1 MKIIEVLKN
10 NDFVWLALTICNFVS
25 VLLAIY
31 FGRKSLAQK
40 TIQTTICNNEL
51 ITNDQ
56 SNISKV
62 KILYDDK
69 SIDKLTV
76 TKFTFWNNSLPT
88 IYPADII
95 DAEPLSIFTNN
106 GMILEVSVL
115 KGDDTPNRISVSIV
129 NNTTA
134 NIAFD
139 YLDKGEGGIIQIIHT
154 GTSINVTRKIKG
166 GHVKSAPRL
175 FKLAYPITMV
185 ISEVIVLIVVFNYP
199 KSIMLFFGF
208 IIIFGIIG
216 VVYSFNDPSNYTPKN
231 CK

>member
-1 MKIIEVLKN
+1 MEIIKALKD
-10 NDFVWLALTICNFVS
+10 NDFIWLALTICNLVS

-40 TIQTTICNNEL
+40 TILTTIRNNEL
-51 ITNDQ
+51 ITNMQ

-69 SIDKLTV
+69 IIDKLTV
-76 TKFTFWNNSLPT
+76 TKLTFWNNSLPT

-115 KGDDTPNRISVSIV
+115 KGDDTPNRISVSLA

-154 GTSINVTRKIKG
+154 GTFISVTRKIKG
-166 GHVKSAPRL
+166 GQVKPVQRL
-175 FKLAYPITMV
+175 FKIVYPITMT
-185 ISEVIVLIVVFNYP
+185 ISEVIVVIIVINYP
-199 KSIMLFFGF
+199 KSIMLFFWF
-208 IIIFGIIG
+208 IIIFGLIG
-216 VVYSFNDPSNYTPKN
+216 AVDIFTDHSNYTPKN